1 MEPDLGEPGMLW
13 LVTVGASL
21 LWLVGALADF
31 GGDFIDL
38 LLVVPVAIF
47 IFELWPRHRSAD

>member
-1 MEPDLGEPGMLW
+1 MLW
-13 LVTVGASL
+13 LVTLGAFL

-38 LLVVPVAIF
+38 LLVVPVAVF
-47 IFELWPRHRSAD
+47 IFELWPRHQSVD

>member
-1 MEPDLGEPGMLW
+1 MLW

-38 LLVVPVAIF
+38 LLVVPVAIV